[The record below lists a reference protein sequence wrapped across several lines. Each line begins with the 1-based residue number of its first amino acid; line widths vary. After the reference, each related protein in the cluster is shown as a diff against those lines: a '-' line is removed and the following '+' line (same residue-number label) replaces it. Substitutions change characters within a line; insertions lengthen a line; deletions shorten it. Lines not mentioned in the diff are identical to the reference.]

1 MVISGYFKSRILCK
15 YVCHVIKTDNFNR
28 KTNILLNSTHIGLF
42 ICKYSMFNYLFEISV
57 DTKKERKQIMAEVID
72 CRSDTVTKP
81 SLGMRKAMAEALV
94 GDDVFRED
102 PTVLEVRIF
111 Y

>member
-1 MVISGYFKSRILCK
+1 
-15 YVCHVIKTDNFNR
+15 
-28 KTNILLNSTHIGLF
+28 
-42 ICKYSMFNYLFEISV
+42 
-57 DTKKERKQIMAEVID
+57 MATVID

-81 SLGMRKAMAEALV
+81 STGMRKAMAEALV

-111 Y
+111 YWLHTGITDTKEPSSSTCITDTSVPSSGEMMLQVLRTPQNGQQLHNEYRTTEQPTIY